1 MADILKRK
9 ERQAVGKIREIL
21 KTLYHAPEILN
32 VLQTRLGHAEER
44 IGSAEERLGSD
55 EKRLDDTEV
64 WVSGAKSRLDDTEL
78 WASGAKS
85 RLDDTEIWV
94 NSAKRRMD
102 SAEGA
107 LAELKSRMDG
117 LTAERIADLLCADR
131 ETLSRMNRE
140 MSVEKTIWG
149 DPGRIHLAPTAAVN
163 ACLFNTNSGSITIG
177 EYTFAGN
184 RVSLLAGSHDP
195 RLTGFLRRD
204 AEITG
209 GCDIEIGKGVWL
221 ASGCTVLGPCRIGDN
236 AVIAAGAVLTPGTEV
251 EAGTI
256 WGGVPAKQ
264 IGRVSTEEEEH
275 SPAVIRAMERSGG
288 ILYYTG
294 WSEKQMAPG
303 RPLPGHRM
311 EGKRA
316 EVVTDRQAIRMQYR
330 LEGGGKDAE
339 LTLRGGGG
347 ETRVTLSGMEGEITA
362 TVPRA
367 GTGPEKILME
377 KETDE
382 PVWIRMEAAG
392 EGR

>member
-1 MADILKRK
+1 MR
-9 ERQAVGKIREIL
+9 RP
-21 KTLYHAPEILN
+21 Y
-32 VLQTRLGHAEER
+32 
-44 IGSAEERLGSD
+44 
-55 EKRLDDTEV
+55 
-64 WVSGAKSRLDDTEL
+64 GAT
-78 WASGAKS
+78 
-85 RLDDTEIWV
+85 
-94 NSAKRRMD
+94 
-102 SAEGA
+102 
-107 LAELKSRMDG
+107 
-117 LTAERIADLLCADR
+117 
-131 ETLSRMNRE
+131 
-140 MSVEKTIWG
+140 
-149 DPGRIHLAPTAAVN
+149 P
-163 ACLFNTNSGSITIG
+163 
-177 EYTFAGN
+177 
-184 RVSLLAGSHDP
+184 
-195 RLTGFLRRD
+195 GFLRRE
-204 AEITG
+204 AELRE

-275 SPAVIRAMERSGG
+275 SPAVIRAMERNGG

-347 ETRVTLSGMEGEITA
+347 ETRVTLSGSEGEITA
-362 TVPRA
+362 AVPRA